1 MADKQIDRDA
11 ENRLVAAAIKGDQQA
26 FGQIYDTHMDD
37 LFRFIYARVEDR
49 QTAEDITS
57 DVFLKAWENLDGYQI
72 RGAPFRAWLYRIA
85 RNAVIDHYRTRKQEA
100 PLEAVINTHDE
111 DSMPVAQK
119 VSLYLESEEVLTAM
133 HEITDDQRNVLI
145 LKFVQNLTTK
155 EIAKILGK
163 RQGAIR
169 ALQMR
174 GLQSIAQVLEENVDD
189 QF

>member
-1 MADKQIDRDA
+1 MSQNTDGSLSEDH
-11 ENRLVAAAIKGDQQA
+11 LVEAAINGDQQA
-26 FGQIYDTHMDD
+26 FGQIYDAHMDE

-57 DVFLKAWENLDGYQI
+57 DVFLKAWEKLDSYEI

-100 PLEAVINTHDE
+100 PLEAVINTTDE

-119 VSLYLESEEVLTAM
+119 VSLSLESETVLTAM

-155 EIAKILGK
+155 EVAKILGK

-174 GLQSIAQVLEENVDD
+174 GLQSLAKVLEEDTDD
-189 QF
+189 EF

>member
-1 MADKQIDRDA
+1 MVEKQNGPDT
-11 ENRLVAAAIKGDQQA
+11 ENQLVAAAIKGDQQA
-26 FGQIYDTHMDD
+26 FGQIYDQHVDD

-57 DVFLKAWENLDGYQI
+57 DVFLKAWENLDSYQI

-85 RNAVIDHYRTRKQEA
+85 RNTVIDHYRTRKQEA
-100 PLEAVINTHDE
+100 PLDAVINTHDE

-119 VSLYLESEEVLTAM
+119 VSLYIESEEVLLAM
-133 HEITDDQRNVLI
+133 REITYDQRNVLM

-163 RQGAIR
+163 RQGAVR

-174 GLQSIAQVLEENVDD
+174 GLQSLALVLEEVHDED
-189 QF
+189 L